1 MKVRLDVGM
10 VIETLDGCKIF
21 RVDEVLEETP
31 DWFRD
36 PTLEAVKITTLLGK
50 EKVVGTQSVV
60 HTTIPRIRDLD
71 GTDQKI
77 STMKRFR
84 ARMIKMKLKG
94 EL

>member
-10 VIETLDGCKIF
+10 VIESLDGCKIF
-21 RVDEVLEETP
+21 RVDSLEETP

-36 PTLEAVKITTLLGK
+36 PTLEAVNITTLLSK
-50 EKVVGTQSVV
+50 ERVVGTQSVV

-71 GTDQKI
+71 ENDQKI
-77 STMKRFR
+77 STMERFR
-84 ARMIKMKLKG
+84 AKMIKMKLKG